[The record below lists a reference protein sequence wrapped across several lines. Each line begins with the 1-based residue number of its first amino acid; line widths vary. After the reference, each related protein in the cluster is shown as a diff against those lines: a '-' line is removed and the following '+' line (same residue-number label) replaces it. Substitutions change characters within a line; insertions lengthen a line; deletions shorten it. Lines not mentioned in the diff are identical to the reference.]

1 MSRDMWQSHLR
12 WRAARGASIS
22 YILHLKNKYITQSC
36 SFTSYIARDML
47 YEQNIG
53 KLSSKKGNF
62 RLLAVPVDFV
72 VLSAA
77 TKFSGA
83 NSDCRLSVN
92 THLRMLKQAEPQY
105 VLEFESRHPTQSRW
119 TRDVHLYSYRF
130 IPIRSLV
137 YVLV

>member
-1 MSRDMWQSHLR
+1 
-12 WRAARGASIS
+12 
-22 YILHLKNKYITQSC
+22 
-36 SFTSYIARDML
+36 ML

-105 VLEFESRHPTQSRW
+105 GRK
-119 TRDVHLYSYRF
+119 
-130 IPIRSLV
+130 
-137 YVLV
+137 